1 MSLILT
7 ADKELAYRLYN
18 KSFFNL
24 KTNIMNHNAR
34 KIWLLLFSFMFFLVS
49 CQKETSTRNSKT
61 QEEGIAAK
69 KDQEHGHLQQ
79 TKTYSSDVV
88 KKWLELQVPLLYSPP
103 TPYGVSPGRFMAYC
117 GVAVYESVVPGM
129 PAYQSLYGQLNQM
142 PQMPK
147 TEPGKAYH
155 WPTCVNAALAEMTRK
170 LFTFTSATNAA
181 VQQLEHELNTAYEAE
196 IGNAATFERSKMFGK
211 SVAEKIFNWSTTDR
225 PWTSWSAYTLT
236 HNEPGYWWPENN
248 IPLIANGIAYWGET
262 RTMVEGSI
270 ENVMSQPYEYS
281 EDVNSPYYKDYKE
294 VYDISKSLTPA
305 QKHQAKYY
313 DDPAVNGWPAGAS
326 YISVFKQII
335 EQLNPSL
342 DITALAYAKTGMS
355 LMDATIGSFKG
366 KFTYLTERPF
376 QFIRRVI
383 EPSNDPATWWK
394 PFIPTPPYPDFP
406 ANHATFSGAFA
417 YALTSIFG
425 ANVHFTNSTYSGHV
439 VTIDGAPVDL
449 GSYSY
454 NSFYE
459 LAHAIAMSRVYG
471 GIHTRRAVEEGT
483 VQGMKTAENIDRKV
497 KFLKE

>member
-1 MSLILT
+1 MEGNRLT
-7 ADKELAYRLYN
+7 ITQQ
-18 KSFFNL
+18 SFTKP
-24 KTNIMNHNAR
+24 KTIIMNYFV
-34 KIWLLLFSFMFFLVS
+34 KKTWLVLFSCMFFMLA
-49 CQKETSTRNSKT
+49 CHKEMSTKSIKT
-61 QEEGIAAK
+61 QDEDVAVKSDEA
-69 KDQEHGHLQQ
+69 HGHLKQ

-88 KKWLELQVPLLYSPP
+88 KKWLALQVPLLYSPP
-103 TPYGVSPGRFMAYC
+103 TPYGVNPGRFMAYC

-142 PQMPK
+142 PEMPK

-170 LFTFTSATNAA
+170 LFTFTPATNAA
-181 VQQLEHELNTAYEAE
+181 VQQLENELNSKYEAE
-196 IGNAATFERSKMFGK
+196 IGDAATFERSKMFGK
-211 SVAEKIFNWSTTDR
+211 AVAEKIFNWSTSDR
-225 PWTSWSAYTLT
+225 PWTSWPAYTLT
-236 HNEPGYWWPENN
+236 HHEQGYWWPENN
-248 IPLIANGIAYWGET
+248 NPVIPNGIAYWGQT
-262 RTMVEGSI
+262 RTMVQGSI
-270 ENVMSQPYEYS
+270 DNVISQPYDYS
-281 EDVNSPYYKDYKE
+281 ENASSPYYKDYKE
-294 VYDISKSLTPA
+294 VYDISRSLTAA
-305 QKHQAKYY
+305 QKRQAKYY
-313 DDPAVNGWPAGAS
+313 DDPAVNGWPAGSS

-342 DITALAYAKTGMS
+342 DITAVAYAKTGMS

-366 KFTYLTERPF
+366 KFTYLKERPF

-425 ANVHFTNSTYSGHV
+425 ENVHFTNSTYAGHM
-439 VTIDGAPVDL
+439 VTIDGSSVDL

-454 NSFYE
+454 DSFYE
-459 LAHAIAMSRVYG
+459 YAHAIAISRVYG

-483 VQGMKTAENIDRKV
+483 FQGMKTAENIDRKI
-497 KFLKE
+497 KFLKQ